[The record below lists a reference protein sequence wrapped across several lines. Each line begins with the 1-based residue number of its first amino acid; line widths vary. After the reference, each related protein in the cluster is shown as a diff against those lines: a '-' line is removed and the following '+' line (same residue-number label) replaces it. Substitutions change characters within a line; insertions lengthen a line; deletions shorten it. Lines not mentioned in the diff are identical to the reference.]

1 MKMQEFD
8 GNIIVYLF
16 TKMIIGA
23 AAKILHSHAI
33 LFCRSGAQ
41 NDYEL
46 IKSTLLV
53 PEYVI

>member
-16 TKMIIGA
+16 MKMIIGA
-23 AAKILHSHAI
+23 AAKILHSHTI

-41 NDYEL
+41 NDYE
-46 IKSTLLV
+46 
-53 PEYVI
+53 